1 MTNYTIQYKHGE
13 DVDLEYNDEKHTYM
27 VEGKQVPAVTRIVDA
42 VSPKNLTE
50 WAAKSGADWWM
61 SNYHRCIENEPDMV
75 GEYNTYIYDGI
86 RYAHKEISREAQNIG
101 SDVHKWIELHIRS
114 KMDDGHLFVEYPDD
128 VKVPMENFHKWLA
141 MAEKRGIEWLGSEKK
156 IYSKLWNYAGTIDAL
171 ARINGELYVIDFK
184 TSAKIYKEY
193 YLQVYGYA
201 QAIHEMINDDSVSKG
216 LAYKDYPKGMIV
228 RLDKIEDKFQE
239 VAFECEPRVFHYALS
254 LKEFQSKRIQKLKI

>member
-1 MTNYTIQYKHGE
+1 MTNYTVQYKHGK

-50 WAAKSGADWWM
+50 WAAKAGADWWLN
-61 SNYHRCIENEPDMV
+61 NYTDDVEMQAIM
-75 GEYNTYIYDGI
+75 YDGI
-86 RYAHKEISREAQNIG
+86 RYAHKEISKEAQNIG

-128 VKVPMENFHKWLA
+128 VKVSMENFHKWLA
-141 MAEKRGIEWLGSEKK
+141 MADKRGIEWLGSEKK
-156 IYSKLWNYAGTIDAL
+156 IYSKVWNYAGTIDAL
-171 ARINGELYVIDFK
+171 AKINGELYVIDFK

-201 QAIHEMINDDSVSKG
+201 QAVHEMINWGDDSNK
-216 LAYKDYPKGMIV
+216 YYPKGMIV
-228 RLDKIEDKFQE
+228 RLDKNEDKFQE

>member
-1 MTNYTIQYKHGE
+1 MTNYTVQYKHGE
-13 DVDLEYNDEKHTYM
+13 DVDLEYDDEKHTYM
-27 VEGKQVPAVTRIVDA
+27 VDGKQVPAVTRIVDA

-50 WAAKSGADWWM
+50 WAAKAGADWWLE
-61 SNYHRCIENEPDMV
+61 NYTDDIEMQA
-75 GEYNTYIYDGI
+75 IMYDGI
-86 RYAHKEISREAQNIG
+86 RYAHREISREAQNVG

-128 VKVPMENFHKWLA
+128 VKVSIENFHKWLA

-201 QAIHEMINDDSVSKG
+201 QAVHEMINWGDDSNK
-216 LAYKDYPKGMIV
+216 YYPKGMIV
-228 RLDKIEDKFQE
+228 RLDKNEYKFQE
-239 VAFECEPRVFHYALS
+239 VAFECEPRVFHNALS
-254 LKEFQSKRIQKLKI
+254 IKEFQSKRIKKLKV

>member
-13 DVDLEYNDEKHTYM
+13 DVDLEYDDGKHTYI
-27 VEGKQVPAVTRIVDA
+27 VNGKEVPAVTRIVDA

-50 WAAKSGADWWM
+50 WAAKAGAEWWLN
-61 SNYHRCIENEPDMV
+61 NYTDEVEMQAIM
-75 GEYNTYIYDGI
+75 YDGI
-86 RYAHKEISREAQNIG
+86 RYAHKEISKEAQNIG

-114 KMDDGHLFVEYPDD
+114 KMDNGHLFVEYPDD
-128 VKVPMENFHKWLA
+128 VKVPMQNFHKWLDW
-141 MAEKRGIEWLGSEKK
+141 AESRDIEWLGSEKK

-171 ARINGELYVIDFK
+171 AKINGELYVIDFK

-201 QAIHEMINDDSVSKG
+201 QAVHEMVNDNSNKH
-216 LAYKDYPKGMIV
+216 YPKGMIV
-228 RLDKIEDKFQE
+228 RLDKNEDKFQE

-254 LKEFQSKRIQKLKI
+254 IKEFQSKRIKKLKV

>member
-1 MTNYTIQYKHGE
+1 MTNYTVQYKHGK

-50 WAAKSGADWWM
+50 WAAKAGADWWLN
-61 SNYHRCIENEPDMV
+61 NYTDDVEMQAIM
-75 GEYNTYIYDGI
+75 YDGI
-86 RYAHKEISREAQNIG
+86 RYAHKEISKEAQNIG
-101 SDVHKWIELHIRS
+101 SDVHKWIERHIRS

-128 VKVPMENFHKWLA
+128 VKVSMENFHKWLA
-141 MAEKRGIEWLGSEKK
+141 MADKRGIEWLGSEKK
-156 IYSKLWNYAGTIDAL
+156 IYSKVWNYAGTIDAL
-171 ARINGELYVIDFK
+171 AKINGELYVIDFK

-201 QAIHEMINDDSVSKG
+201 QAVHEMINWGDDSNK
-216 LAYKDYPKGMIV
+216 YYPKGMIV
-228 RLDKIEDKFQE
+228 RLDKNEDKFQE

>member
-1 MTNYTIQYKHGE
+1 MTNYTVQYKHGE
-13 DVDLEYNDEKHTYM
+13 DVDLEYDDEKHSYM
-27 VEGKQVPAVTRIVDA
+27 VGDKQVPAVTRVVDA

-50 WAAKSGADWWM
+50 WAAKAGAEWWLN
-61 SNYHRCIENEPDMV
+61 NYTDDVEMQAIM
-75 GEYNTYIYDGI
+75 YDGI
-86 RYAHKEISREAQNIG
+86 RYAHKEISKEAQNIG

-114 KMDDGHLFVEYPDD
+114 KMDNGHLFVEYPDD
-128 VKVPMENFHKWLA
+128 VKVPMQNFHKWLDW
-141 MAEKRGIEWLGSEKK
+141 AESRDIEWLGSEKK

-171 ARINGELYVIDFK
+171 AKINGELYVIDFK

-201 QAIHEMINDDSVSKG
+201 QAVHEMVNDDSNKH
-216 LAYKDYPKGMIV
+216 YPKGMIV
-228 RLDKIEDKFQE
+228 RLDKDESKFQE

>member
-1 MTNYTIQYKHGE
+1 MTNYTVQYKHGK

-50 WAAKSGADWWM
+50 WAAKAGADWWFN
-61 SNYHRCIENEPDMV
+61 NYTDDVEMQAIM
-75 GEYNTYIYDGI
+75 YDGI
-86 RYAHKEISREAQNIG
+86 RYAHKEISKEAQNIG

-128 VKVPMENFHKWLA
+128 VKVSMENFHKWLA
-141 MAEKRGIEWLGSEKK
+141 MADKRGIEWLGSEKK
-156 IYSKLWNYAGTIDAL
+156 IYSKVWNYAGTIDAL
-171 ARINGELYVIDFK
+171 AKINGELYVIDFK

-201 QAIHEMINDDSVSKG
+201 QAVHEMINWGDDSNK
-216 LAYKDYPKGMIV
+216 YYPKGMIV
-228 RLDKIEDKFQE
+228 RLDKNEDKFQE